1 MRASVAGDVA
11 DMAKTPSIGLKL
23 SDYPFAGELAM
34 ALDTDRID
42 DTVLALL
49 CLTLHDQS
57 RAWKGFDWDTL
68 SRLHE
73 KGMIENPVGMTRSV
87 EFTTDGLRRS
97 KELFEAMFT
106 RRLTEQHSQQASV
119 DELEEVVDEL
129 RLLEAKK
136 ESSTGAFDQYMALT
150 DRIKQIVE
158 RPEVV
163 AIFAHTEPVKVE
175 QISKHPNVRV
185 ELADLG
191 NQLWP
196 ILRRVSYAMSD
207 ADVDDAEIEQYK
219 NEVRS
224 SDDPVAVS
232 RRWVHVV

>member
-1 MRASVAGDVA
+1 
-11 DMAKTPSIGLKL
+11 
-23 SDYPFAGELAM
+23 M

-49 CLTLHDQS
+49 YLTLHDQD

-68 SRLHE
+68 GRLHE
-73 KGMIENPVGMTRSV
+73 KGMIDNPVGEAKSV
-87 EFTTDGLRRS
+87 AFTADGLRRS

-106 RRLTEQHSQQASV
+106 KRLTEQFSQPASV
-119 DELEEVVDEL
+119 EL
-129 RLLEAKK
+129 
-136 ESSTGAFDQYMALT
+136 
-150 DRIKQIVE
+150 
-158 RPEVV
+158 
-163 AIFAHTEPVKVE
+163 
-175 QISKHPNVRV
+175 SKYPNIRV

-207 ADVDDAEIEQYK
+207 AGVDDAEIEQYK
-219 NEVRS
+219 NQVKS

-232 RRWVHVV
+232 RRWVQVV